1 MKKLLL
7 AGCLWPA
14 LTVAQV
20 VKPVYSDAYH
30 SLIQKDSSAIP
41 ARDSSNSMR
50 SAPLKL
56 NWYVHFYTTDIR
68 KIIIRRDST
77 LKFKPLVTRIL
88 YIGGSWSSTAEWQR
102 VNRLP
107 EVQQEFVQ
115 GRPVNGQATWLGP
128 ETNEVFSYGPSLKQV
143 EYNGQAY
150 PYDING
156 RLAAI
161 GTGNGQ
167 PANAYNNRIFRPGA
181 FISNNLGLNLKY
193 PNTYANNIS
202 LGFKTGQIR
211 EKTIIRDNKNQS
223 RYTTVTL
230 ETTLGRLSANSSY
243 NYRND
248 HYGHSNRD
256 GFLNR
261 VYQQSLLTPVSFST
275 AQGTR
280 LNNGQRTYS
289 DLADNPLFLLEQP
302 TTGFQR
308 KQRSTMT
315 GLEYRVR
322 KLRFKLGQSFDH
334 TQQYSDESLPAG
346 TAAYPAGR
354 ILNRSQQDKNYTLQS
369 SAFGNFQ
376 LGDYRKYIQVNINY
390 IYSDKRTEINYGT
403 THPAY
408 GYQRSSHNMSLSL
421 SPGFQR
427 DNSETGLNLAYSYF
441 TSNTS
446 RRHFWLPMVSAYHR
460 FLRLL
465 ANDNLNLKLF
475 GSYNRFNSELPLSKS
490 LAAVSL
496 VQLDPEE
503 ANQYSPVLEVSSFTG
518 LQPVEHQELQGGVEI
533 QFNYK
538 FSLNATWFNR
548 TIRKDIF
555 HIIQNNRLQLKN
567 MAGHYNRGIEMQF
580 DYNPWLNGPG
590 KVKTGVSL
598 SFVRYQ
604 SMVTRI
610 EQGYEQTP
618 LAGFRNIHTALIKGE
633 PLGVITGTGWQRN
646 AGNQVVIGNDGF
658 PLVDPQ
664 LKVLGSPIPD
674 FTMKLTEKLRY
685 KSWTFLMDL
694 EWRKGGVNW
703 NGTQAMLDY
712 YGRSAVS
719 AAERG
724 ISNYV
729 FDGVLINGNHNTLPV
744 AFNDPSLPLSQNRWV
759 RYGPAG
765 VAEDYIQKADQLRIS
780 TVNLSWKPVIKKFKG
795 QPSVSAYLNNVLLW
809 SPYKGTDPNQLLF
822 DQSGSQGLDFFNL
835 PAFRSAGISLSI
847 QF

>member
-7 AGCLWPA
+7 AGCLWPV
-14 LTVAQV
+14 LTMAQE
-20 VKPVYSDAYH
+20 VKPVYSDAYR

-50 SAPLKL
+50 SASLKL
-56 NWYVHFYTTDIR
+56 NWYVHHYTTDIR
-68 KIIIRRDST
+68 KIITRRDST
-77 LKFKPLVTRIL
+77 LKFKPLVPRVL

-128 ETNEVFSYGPSLKQV
+128 ETYEVFSYGPSIKQL

-156 RLAAI
+156 RLVAV

-167 PANAYNNRIFRPGA
+167 SANAYNNRIFRPGA
-181 FISNNLGLNLKY
+181 YISNNLGLNLKY
-193 PNTYANNIS
+193 PSTYGNNVS
-202 LGFKTGQIR
+202 LGIKTGQTR

-230 ETTLGRLSANSSY
+230 EAAQGRFNANGSY
-243 NYRND
+243 NYRAD

-261 VYQQSLLTPVSFST
+261 VYQQSLLTPVSFSN
-275 AQGTR
+275 AQGSR

-289 DLADNPLFLLEQP
+289 QLSDNPLFLLEQP
-302 TTGFQR
+302 SAGFERQ
-308 KQRSTMT
+308 QHSTMT

-322 KLRFKLGQSFDH
+322 KLKFKLGQSFDH
-334 TQQYSDESLPAG
+334 TQQYSDESLSAG

-354 ILNRSQQDKNYTLQS
+354 MLKRSQQDKNYSLQS
-369 SAFGNFQ
+369 SVNGNFQ
-376 LGDYRKYIQVNINY
+376 LGDYRKYMLVNLNY
-390 IYSDKRTEINYGT
+390 IYSDNRTDINYGT
-403 THPAY
+403 AHPSY
-408 GYQRSSHNMSLSL
+408 QYQRSSHNISLSL
-421 SPGFQR
+421 SPYFR
-427 DNSETGLNLAYSYF
+427 ADNSESGLNLSYSCF

-446 RRHFWLPMVSAYHR
+446 RRHYWLPMVSAYHR
-460 FLRLL
+460 FLRLF
-465 ANDNLNLKLF
+465 ANNDLNLKLF

-496 VQLDPEE
+496 LQLDPEE
-503 ANQYSPVLEVSSFTG
+503 AYQYSPVLEASSFAG
-518 LQPVEHQELQGGVEI
+518 LQPVEHRELQGGVEM
-533 QFNYK
+533 QFSYK

-555 HIIQNNRLQLKN
+555 PFIQNNLLQLKN
-567 MAGHYNRGIEMQF
+567 MAGHFNRGIELQF
-580 DYNPWLNGPG
+580 DYNPWLNGTG
-590 KVKTGVSL
+590 KVKTGTTL

-604 SMVTRI
+604 SKVTRI

-618 LAGFRNIHTALIKGE
+618 LAGFRNIHTALVKDK
-633 PLGVITGTGWQRN
+633 PLGVIVGTGWQRN
-646 AGNQVVIGNDGF
+646 ATNQVVIGNDGF

-664 LKVLGSPIPD
+664 LKVVGSPIPD

-685 KSWTFLMDL
+685 KNWSFLLDL
-694 EWRKGGVNW
+694 EWRKGGVSW

-724 ISNYV
+724 TMNYV
-729 FDGVLINGNHNTLPV
+729 FDGVRVNGNHNTLPV
-744 AFNDPSLPLSQNRWV
+744 SFNDPSLPLSQNRWV
-759 RYGPAG
+759 RYGPGG
-765 VAEDYIQKADQLRIS
+765 VAEDYIQNAGQLRIS

-795 QPSVSAYLNNVLLW
+795 QPSVSTYVNNVVLW
-809 SPYKGTDPNQLLF
+809 SPYKGTDPSQLLF
-822 DQSGSQGLDFFNL
+822 DQSGTQGLDFFNL
-835 PAFRSAGISLSI
+835 PAVRSAGISLTI